1 MQYLTPVFPTPLA
14 KYFQHMLV
22 HVLIYLRIHISEI
35 LARELQEGRCSMVPT
50 VSPTI
55 KINKLN

>member
-1 MQYLTPVFPTPLA
+1 MQYLTPVFPTPGKVFPTYA
-14 KYFQHMLV
+14 STR
-22 HVLIYLRIHISEI
+22 VLIYLRIHISEI

>member
-1 MQYLTPVFPTPLA
+1 MQYLTPVFPTSGKVFPTYA
-14 KYFQHMLV
+14 STNIY
-22 HVLIYLRIHISEI
+22 IYLRIHISEI